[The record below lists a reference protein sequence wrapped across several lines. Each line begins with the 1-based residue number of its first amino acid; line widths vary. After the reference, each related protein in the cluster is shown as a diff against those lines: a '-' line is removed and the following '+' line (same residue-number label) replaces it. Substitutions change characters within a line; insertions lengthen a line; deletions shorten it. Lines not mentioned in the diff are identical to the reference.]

1 MDPRLHRRL
10 PNAHRQVSC
19 GVTVHFSW
27 VLVNKVLLCPPR
39 VYFPVLCKFWHL
51 CGGVNGHLLQEDLCH
66 THTQSPCPCGRP
78 PLTRTST
85 ADAQTQFYLSLC
97 GVPGSWY
104 TQGLFQPSECLWR
117 EWSLI
122 LNATL
127 PLLPSFWGFSFA
139 LEHGV
144 SPHSHSSTYRLTGVS
159 LTLDVGYRLLAT
171 RHSMPSHHGKLMEKQ
186 QKQWQTLFWGLQN
199 HCRWCLQS

>member
-1 MDPRLHRRL
+1 MPT
-10 PNAHRQVSC
+10 QGC
-19 GVTVHFSW
+19 
-27 VLVNKVLLCPPR
+27 C
-39 VYFPVLCKFWHL
+39 
-51 CGGVNGHLLQEDLCH
+51 
-66 THTQSPCPCGRP
+66 TQSPCPCGRP

-127 PLLPSFWGFSFA
+127 PLLPSYWGFSD
-139 LEHGV
+139 LGSGV
-144 SPHSHSSTYRLTGVS
+144 FQNGWSREAHQVLQILDVHYLFTATPEKCRRCSWPWSWGIYSQPLQCHAATTHRSSTAQMNSPG
-159 LTLDVGYRLLAT
+159 
-171 RHSMPSHHGKLMEKQ
+171 Q
-186 QKQWQTLFWGLQN
+186 
-199 HCRWCLQS
+199 